1 MYPAPGTAYQYIT
14 LAYTLNT
21 TRAVAGNA
29 IGIGGRTRGGVTSG
43 ARGPDGNRDKAGLA
57 VGFLVVREFWGCDC
71 VTLSPLVTSV
81 L

>member
-14 LAYTLNT
+14 LVYTLNT

-43 ARGPDGNRDKAGLA
+43 ARGPNGNRDKAGLRGGISRRPR
-57 VGFLVVREFWGCDC
+57 VWMRLLNV
-71 VTLSPLVTSV
+71 VTSV